1 MKRKG
6 RILCLVCAA
15 ALTAGQAS
23 AAEVLAGVQ
32 TETRKSQTERETETE
47 DSGKEKGPVVAVD
60 PGHQGS
66 WVDMSA
72 QEPVGPGAAET
83 KAKATTGTQGVW
95 SKVPEYDLNLQVSL
109 VLKKELENRGYQVVM
124 TREDN
129 DTAISN
135 AERAQLAEEKS
146 YRIRSA
152 GYGTLPG

>member
-83 KAKATTGTQGVW
+83 KAKATHRNTGGLVQG
-95 SKVPEYDLNLQVSL
+95 
-109 VLKKELENRGYQVVM
+109 
-124 TREDN
+124 
-129 DTAISN
+129 
-135 AERAQLAEEKS
+135 
-146 YRIRSA
+146 A
-152 GYGTLPG
+152 GI